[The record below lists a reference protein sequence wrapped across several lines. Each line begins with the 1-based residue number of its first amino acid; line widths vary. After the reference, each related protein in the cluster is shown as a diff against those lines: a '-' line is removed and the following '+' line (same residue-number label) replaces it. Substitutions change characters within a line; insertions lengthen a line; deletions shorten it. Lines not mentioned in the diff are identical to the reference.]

1 MHHTYFKTY
10 QHFAAPPASEAEIKE
25 VVFGDKAEVATE
37 EKEEKRALSAE
48 EIEALVDLSTTSLV
62 DDERKLLQ
70 ELKKEVSVSNLLFHS
85 LV

>member
-1 MHHTYFKTY
+1 
-10 QHFAAPPASEAEIKE
+10 
-25 VVFGDKAEVATE
+25 VATE
-37 EKEEKRALSAE
+37 EKEEKRDLSAE